1 MLNLLSLPFYK
12 LSPNAGLYAPAA
24 SSCCRSACTRFPS
37 VSSSTLNF
45 VAEVVETS
53 AWRCKGPRSWQPRTL
68 MLSLESLSNITGQ
81 RSSDVIVFTGWRQ
94 LRARYVTRQR
104 SADVIVFTGWRQ
116 LRALYVTRQQSADVI
131 VFTGWRQLRARWFE
145 QWSGLFQS

>member
-53 AWRCKGPRSWQPRTL
+53 ARRCTGPRSWQPRTL
-68 MLSLESLSNITGQ
+68 MLSLESSNITRQ
-81 RSSDVIVFTGWRQ
+81 QSADVIVFTGWCQ
-94 LRARYVTRQR
+94 LRARYVTRQQ
-104 SADVIVFTGWRQ
+104 SADVIVFTCWRQ
-116 LRALYVTRQQSADVI
+116 LRARCVTRQQSADVI